1 VHAPKDAFLDL
12 ESRNGPID
20 VGGVSGTL
28 KARAINGPVSMSDS
42 SGVVEAHTT
51 NGPISFS
58 GGGGDVRL
66 NAQNGPISLRLSGDV
81 WNGPGLEAGTVNGPV
96 SLNLPDKFRSGVR
109 LEARLGPIN
118 CRAEA
123 CAGAFMGAGRGRRTI
138 EWNGASGTI
147 RVSTDNGPIS
157 VSGGKL
163 TRTI

>member
-1 VHAPKDAFLDL
+1 MHAPKDAFLDL
-12 ESRNGPID
+12 ESRNGPIN

-28 KARAINGPVSMSDS
+28 KARAI
-42 SGVVEAHTT
+42 
-51 NGPISFS
+51 
-58 GGGGDVRL
+58 
-66 NAQNGPISLRLSGDV
+66 
-81 WNGPGLEAGTVNGPV
+81 NGPV